1 MKTLVATGVL
11 VLIATFFVSSIA
23 PPGDADEA
31 GSDHHEHPG
40 LTDASPLSQ
49 DHSHGDSDDHHAGP
63 GGACHHHVIHCG
75 CAHVHS
81 ALPFPA
87 LGVAGPVISDR
98 VNIAQMFSAATIAL
112 QNIFHIPIA

>member
-1 MKTLVATGVL
+1 MKTIASFGVV
-11 VLIATFFVSSIA
+11 VLIATFFASSIVTL
-23 PPGDADEA
+23 GDAEEA

-49 DHSHGDSDDHHAGP
+49 NHSHGDSDDHHSGP
-63 GGACHHHVIHCG
+63 GGSCHHHVIHCG

-87 LGVAGPVISDR
+87 PGVAGAVIFDR
-98 VNIAQMFSAATIAL
+98 VNIARMFSVATIAL